1 MSAPPKI
8 ILFDWDNTIVQSAK
22 ALHDAMETVLDK
34 GFSLPDSDIRQQYW
48 GTSFRSGFPHLF
60 GEKWL
65 EAKEIYHQK
74 FESCR
79 ESYPHQLFPF
89 LPDAEEILHHCRQ
102 QDYQMAVV
110 SNRLHEDLMYEV
122 AKTGLQDLFFCI
134 CGSGPA
140 DADKPDMRHAL
151 YALQQGGYADM
162 LNDEA
167 MRQNIVMIGDS
178 KVDMLLAKNLDVTG
192 ILLNDKVPD
201 NIVQETNC
209 RTINHLRELPMLL
222 NNLW

>member
-22 ALHDAMETVLDK
+22 ALRDAMETVLDK

-60 GEKWL
+60 GENWL
-65 EAKEIYHQK
+65 EAKDIYHQK
-74 FESCR
+74 FQSCR
-79 ESYPHQLFPF
+79 DAYPNHLFPF
-89 LPDAEEILHHCRQ
+89 VPDAKEILHHCRQ

-110 SNRLHEDLMYEV
+110 SNRLHEDLVYEV
-122 AKTGLQDLFFCI
+122 NKTGLQDLFFCI

-140 DADKPDMRHAL
+140 DADKPDIRHAL
-151 YALQQGGYADM
+151 YVLQQGGYADM
-162 LNDEA
+162 LANEA

-192 ILLNDKVPD
+192 ILLNDEASD

-209 RTINHLRELPMLL
+209 RMINHLRELPALL
-222 NNLW
+222 NDLW